1 MVPET
6 PYLYKA
12 VSKIYVDGKQTDE
25 YTTRFGIRSIE
36 IIADKGFFL
45 NGKHRKFQGY
55 AITTIWA
62 RWVRLSMWLLFAV
75 S

>member
-36 IIADKGFFL
+36 IIAD
-45 NGKHRKFQGY
+45 RD
-55 AITTIWA
+55 
-62 RWVRLSMWLLFAV
+62 S

>member
-1 MVPET
+1 MAANAKKKVRIQREEAD
-6 PYLYKA
+6 LEDFSLVLEAYKF
-12 VSKIYVDGKQTDE
+12 
-25 YTTRFGIRSIE
+25 R
-36 IIADKGFFL
+36 
-45 NGKHRKFQGY
+45 GY